1 MSAQQSRTAR
11 RRLIAAAAVAVLA
24 AGGLTACAAVEE
36 PTVTK
41 ASSGSD
47 TKGRDSGDSE
57 DSKSAGDSETGKGEE
72 AGQERGDG
80 PLSAGDTASYSSGL
94 RITVSEASSY
104 TPGEYALGHTEGNKA
119 HQVTV
124 TLENTGGK
132 KTDIGLITL
141 SARAGENGV
150 EAEQIFDDEIG
161 SGFEGNLLPGKKA
174 TARFAFDAPASAGNL
189 DVEVDLLDF
198 TTEPAQWSL
207 EL

>member
-24 AGGLTACAAVEE
+24 AGGLTACAAAEE

-47 TKGRDSGDSE
+47 TKGRDSGDSKGAE
-57 DSKSAGDSETGKGEE
+57 DAEAGKGGETG
-72 AGQERGDG
+72 QESGDG

-94 RITVSEASSY
+94 KITVSEASSY

-124 TLENTGGK
+124 TLENTGDK

>member
-1 MSAQQSRTAR
+1 MPAQQSRTAR
-11 RRLIAAAAVAVLA
+11 KRLIAAAAVAVLA
-24 AGGLTACAAVEE
+24 MGGLTACGAAEE
-36 PTVTK
+36 PAVTK
-41 ASSGSD
+41 ASSG
-47 TKGRDSGDSE
+47 GDSKGE
-57 DSKSAGDSETGKGEE
+57 DSKDAGDAKDSG

-119 HQVTV
+119 HQITV
-124 TLENTGGK
+124 TLENTGDK

-150 EAEQIFDDEIG
+150 EAEQVFDDEIG
-161 SGFEGNLLPGKKA
+161 SGFEGTLLPGRKA

>member
-1 MSAQQSRTAR
+1 MPAQQSRTAR
-11 RRLIAAAAVAVLA
+11 KRLIAAAAAAVLA
-24 AGGLTACAAVEE
+24 VGGLTACGAAEE
-36 PTVTK
+36 PAVTK
-41 ASSGSD
+41 ASSGGD
-47 TKGRDSGDSE
+47 AKGEGSKGSGE
-57 DSKSAGDSETGKGEE
+57 SKGAGDSG

-119 HQVTV
+119 HQITV
-124 TLENTGGK
+124 TLENTGDK

-161 SGFEGNLLPGKKA
+161 SGFEGNLMPGKKA

>member
-1 MSAQQSRTAR
+1 MPAQQSRTAR
-11 RRLIAAAAVAVLA
+11 KRLIAAAAVAVLA
-24 AGGLTACAAVEE
+24 AGGMTACGAAEE

-41 ASSGSD
+41 ASSGGD
-47 TKGRDSGDSE
+47 TKGQDSKGAEDAEDSE
-57 DSKSAGDSETGKGEE
+57 GGKGAE

-94 RITVSEASSY
+94 KITVSEASSY

-119 HQVTV
+119 HQITV
-124 TLENTGGK
+124 TLENTGDK
-132 KTDIGLITL
+132 KTDIGLIAL

-150 EAEQIFDDEIG
+150 EAEQVFDDEIG

-207 EL
+207 KL